1 MPEFTI
7 PEDVHTLAA
16 RLAEP
21 KPMRR
26 GSVSERYVKCNKPGC
41 PCAEDPA
48 ARHGPYFSIS
58 RVVKGKTGSRWLD
71 AEQAKTVRR
80 QVETGQQFRKQVD
93 AYWEAC
99 ERWADRQLEAP
110 DAASDEAAK
119 MGAQRLPRGRS
130 RRGNQRARRRT
141 GRPVGHRSDQSG
153 RAKKSDVHR
162 SSRRRSPL

>member
-41 PCAEDPA
+41 PCAEDPE
-48 ARHGPYFSIS
+48 ARHGPYFSVS
-58 RVVKGKTGSRWLD
+58 RVVKGKTESRWLD

-80 QVETGQQFRKQVD
+80 QVETGQQFRKEVD

-99 ERWADRQLEAP
+99 ERWANTQLEAP
-110 DAASDEAAK
+110 DAASDE
-119 MGAQRLPRGRS
+119 
-130 RRGNQRARRRT
+130 T
-141 GRPVGHRSDQSG
+141 
-153 RAKKSDVHR
+153 AKKGGSKTPSR
-162 SSRRRSPL
+162 PKSSRKSMRS